1 MRGFEL
7 PGEGFPVS
15 LFDQTVDLRG
25 DQSLV
30 LTQNL
35 GVIVNSLTPGP
46 AERIVEDQCML
57 PPVPKSYSY
66 FVIKNGAI
74 QPRTTEFYSICPCFI
89 TDVAPI
95 LGDHVTVDT

>member
-46 AERIVEDQCML
+46 AERIVKTS
-57 PPVPKSYSY
+57 VSVK
-66 FVIKNGAI
+66 
-74 QPRTTEFYSICPCFI
+74 
-89 TDVAPI
+89 
-95 LGDHVTVDT
+95 